1 MNEPHVTRQP
11 LGVNRQSSIVN
22 RQSAQSSIVNRQS
35 GRRSFLKTVAAVP
48 MAAPYL
54 SRMPRASAAAR
65 RFDPNFGPAHEA
77 LRALREGVISSRELL
92 ETTFNRIRK
101 HNPRLNAFVTLME
114 EQATERGRLADQD
127 RAAGNLWGP
136 LHGLPIVIKDAFET
150 AGVRTTS
157 GSKMLEKHVPKE
169 DAAAVARL
177 KKAGAIVIGKTNM
190 PEFAGDLQ
198 SFNEIV
204 GTSNN
209 PWDTKRTPG
218 GSTGGGAACIAAGIG
233 FLELGSD
240 IGGSIRT
247 PSHFCGIYGHKPT
260 LNVVPMEGHIP
271 PPPGTMP
278 TTPDLP
284 VAGPMARSARD
295 LALQLEVMAG
305 PFSKDSIA
313 YRWHLPSA
321 RGSRLKDYRIGY
333 VLDDPFCPLG
343 SDVLEV
349 LSIAIEALRKAGLE
363 LVQGWPKAFHP
374 QDSFETYLRLL
385 AAVIGAGLGEE
396 QIRVIQQSTQS
407 AWGHYAQ
414 GWLDGMNLTHRQW
427 MGLTEGRLKV
437 RAVWEEYFKT
447 YDAFLMPENI
457 VPAFPHDQKLTFF
470 ERKVATPQGER
481 LYADMLKW
489 ISPATLSGCP
499 ATVAPVGRTKANLP
513 VGLQIMGPYLED
525 ATAID
530 IAGRVTEVIGGFE
543 PPPGF

>member
-1 MNEPHVTRQP
+1 
-11 LGVNRQSSIVN
+11 
-22 RQSAQSSIVNRQS
+22 
-35 GRRSFLKTVAAVP
+35 
-48 MAAPYL
+48 
-54 SRMPRASAAAR
+54 
-65 RFDPNFGPAHEA
+65 
-77 LRALREGVISSRELL
+77 
-92 ETTFNRIRK
+92 
-101 HNPRLNAFVTLME
+101 
-114 EQATERGRLADQD
+114 
-127 RAAGNLWGP
+127 
-136 LHGLPIVIKDAFET
+136 
-150 AGVRTTS
+150 
-157 GSKMLEKHVPKE
+157 
-169 DAAAVARL
+169 
-177 KKAGAIVIGKTNM
+177 
-190 PEFAGDLQ
+190 
-198 SFNEIV
+198 
-204 GTSNN
+204 
-209 PWDTKRTPG
+209 
-218 GSTGGGAACIAAGIG
+218 
-233 FLELGSD
+233 
-240 IGGSIRT
+240 
-247 PSHFCGIYGHKPT
+247 
-260 LNVVPMEGHIP
+260 
-271 PPPGTMP
+271 
-278 TTPDLP
+278 
-284 VAGPMARSARD
+284 
-295 LALQLEVMAG
+295 
-305 PFSKDSIA
+305 
-313 YRWHLPSA
+313 
-321 RGSRLKDYRIGY
+321 

-363 LVQGWPKAFHP
+363 LVQGWPKGFHP

-437 RAVWEEYFKT
+437 RAIWEEYFKT

-499 ATVAPVGRTKANLP
+499 ATVAPVGRTKSNLP

-525 ATAID
+525 ATPID